1 VADNLTRK
9 LDWHT
14 AGAEPSVSQGT
25 SRRARWF
32 RSPWLGWVIVLLVAG
47 VAAFAGMKVSS
58 WRSPTYKAT
67 AVVHLVDPASQ
78 GMDMRGDELT
88 RWVAS
93 RAEDLSSG
101 DAMEAAAAALGD
113 GTTAQQLDDA
123 VDVTTDAEGLSM
135 SVTASAPRRGLAA
148 KRANAVADSYA
159 AREKKR
165 RNDAVKQAA
174 ARFQT
179 RLADVNKEIAA
190 ASARLA
196 ANPDD
201 RTAPALLTSAVDWR
215 LRLQNSS
222 IDAQEQASTAATTL
236 ASVQPAAPAAAPAS
250 PRPVQEGAIT
260 GVVVAL
266 ILAGILMRRRR
277 TNRPVRGPDD
287 VRGLLRAPLL
297 VDIDTAQLAS
307 GADGDSASAFRFA
320 AGTALLHL
328 DGEEQVLLVT
338 SRDGPE
344 IADQVATQIVL
355 AAGEDFARSFAGA
368 AVGNHEASVAM
379 ASASAHSVGSGDRV
393 DLADNERAPNGEAT
407 VRGGGHQLVVAAG
420 PALRRG
426 GDFATAVAR
435 SRKVL
440 VVVTE
445 GSTTDDLSEARDV
458 LDLLHAAL
466 LGFVFVRQHLGR

>member
-1 VADNLTRK
+1 
-9 LDWHT
+9 
-14 AGAEPSVSQGT
+14 
-25 SRRARWF
+25 
-32 RSPWLGWVIVLLVAG
+32 
-47 VAAFAGMKVSS
+47 
-58 WRSPTYKAT
+58 
-67 AVVHLVDPASQ
+67 
-78 GMDMRGDELT
+78 MDMRGDELT

-174 ARFQT
+174 ARFQS

-287 VRGLLRAPLL
+287 V
-297 VDIDTAQLAS
+297 
-307 GADGDSASAFRFA
+307 
-320 AGTALLHL
+320 
-328 DGEEQVLLVT
+328 
-338 SRDGPE
+338 
-344 IADQVATQIVL
+344 
-355 AAGEDFARSFAGA
+355 
-368 AVGNHEASVAM
+368 
-379 ASASAHSVGSGDRV
+379 
-393 DLADNERAPNGEAT
+393 
-407 VRGGGHQLVVAAG
+407 
-420 PALRRG
+420 
-426 GDFATAVAR
+426 
-435 SRKVL
+435 K
-440 VVVTE
+440 
-445 GSTTDDLSEARDV
+445 
-458 LDLLHAAL
+458 DLL
-466 LGFVFVRQHLGR
+466 